1 MSDTLVGGVWV
12 PDALFAFARAGA
24 KGLHMHWGV
33 GGDPIRNLGQ
43 PNTGVQTNFYYTYK
57 NLFYEHKQLQAMR
70 VDISKLQ
77 RPVPYPSV
85 HAPWYGYLFWTV
97 ATAGNY
103 NSNVDVTLV
112 QAKVEH
118 KGKCSANMKVWA
130 LRADNGDLRVAL
142 INKDDVGN
150 CNMKLLIDDKR
161 FCRTASIS
169 RLLPGDKG
177 LKSKDI
183 TWQGQSYVG
192 AGFTGK
198 IQGSKVVQFIQLKQY
213 PKTGRCGFEIPVR
226 ASSAAL
232 LIAKK

>member
-1 MSDTLVGGVWV
+1 MKVRV
-12 PDALFAFARAGA
+12 
-24 KGLHMHWGV
+24 
-33 GGDPIRNLGQ
+33 LG
-43 PNTGVQTNFYYTYK
+43 PCSASSSVVAPAHG
-57 NLFYEHKQLQAMR
+57 ELQATAATSSPSLPALLR
-70 VDISKLQ
+70 LAYVLLPD
-77 RPVPYPSV
+77 PVTIQARILSCLLRCCC
-85 HAPWYGYLFWTV
+85 LFVCLALRT
-97 ATAGNY
+97 
-103 NSNVDVTLV
+103 
-112 QAKVEH
+112 Q
-118 KGKCSANMKVWA
+118 VWA

-198 IQGSKVVQFIQLKQY
+198 IQGSKVVQFIQPKQY